1 MTSNNDRMSLT
12 LSVDALKSVVEAIE
26 ETENGDL
33 DEERIM
39 ELAPQLDSAMENLKE
54 GVERRIQF
62 LDYCALMEKRVES
75 EIEYLTKKKNALK
88 NVQASVKKH
97 TMFLLETN
105 PSVEFTGERK
115 KFKIYNNGGKLPLEW
130 TAKLQEYKH
139 IIDPADL
146 GKFPSD
152 MIKEA
157 KVFVLDKEKL
167 EGYLSA
173 GGSCEGV
180 KALPRGKHLRIV

>member
-1 MTSNNDRMSLT
+1 MNDRMSLMI
-12 LSVDALKSVVEAIE
+12 SVDALKSIVEAIE
-26 ETENGDL
+26 ENESGELNED
-33 DEERIM
+33 RIL
-39 ELAPQLDSAMENLKE
+39 ELAPQLDAAMDNLKE

-62 LDYCALMEKRVES
+62 LDYCALMEKRIEA
-75 EIEYLTKKKNALK
+75 EIEYLAKKKKALQ

-105 PSVEFTGERK
+105 PSIEFTGERK
-115 KFKIYNNGGKLPLEW
+115 KFKIYNNGGKVPLEW
-130 TAKLQEYKH
+130 NIKLQEYKN

-157 KVFVLDKEKL
+157 KIFVLDKEKL
-167 EGYLSA
+167 EGFLA
-173 GGSCEGV
+173 IGGSCEAV